1 MTVPAMEAPK
11 IHAAVRRLNALGLA
25 LLYSA
30 SSRFRAQCSRSAARM
45 SSMVYPAEITRL
57 TRRNDGKT
65 PTPRIADVL
74 SKVDAEARRLGIDPG
89 VIAAAYRSLV
99 EASIAHEMDEFDRR
113 KGSAA

>member
-1 MTVPAMEAPK
+1 MPSKRKHCADMAE
-11 IHAAVRRLNALGLA
+11 VRAEIDVLDRAIVA
-25 LLYSA
+25 LLADRLHYIDE
-30 SSRFRAQCSRSAARM
+30 AARLKQ
-45 SSMVYPAEITRL
+45 SRDQVRDEA
-57 TRRNDGKT
+57 
-65 PTPRIADVL
+65 RIADVL

>member
-1 MTVPAMEAPK
+1 MAE
-11 IHAAVRRLNALGLA
+11 VRAEIDVLDRAIVA
-25 LLYSA
+25 LLADRLHYIDE
-30 SSRFRAQCSRSAARM
+30 AARLKQ
-45 SSMVYPAEITRL
+45 SRDQVRDEA
-57 TRRNDGKT
+57 
-65 PTPRIADVL
+65 RIADVL